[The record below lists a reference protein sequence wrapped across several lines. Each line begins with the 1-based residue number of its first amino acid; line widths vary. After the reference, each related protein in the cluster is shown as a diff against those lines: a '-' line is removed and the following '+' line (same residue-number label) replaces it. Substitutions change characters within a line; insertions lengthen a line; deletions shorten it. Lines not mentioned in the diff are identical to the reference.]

1 MNSKET
7 DSKRAKFGEDKH
19 KCEDE
24 EGEEEDYMSNDFL
37 EQMHVT

>member
-7 DSKRAKFGEDKH
+7 DSKRAKFSEDKH

-24 EGEEEDYMSNDFL
+24 EGEEDYMSNDFL